1 MNNVKMSGVSRSS
14 QRDSAAGTRRG
25 AMLVFVAIAMVTL
38 LGFLAMTLDVGSGNR
53 QRRIEQTAADAAALG
68 GAVEIYKL
76 STDGNVI
83 RAAAKNIALRNGF
96 PADDVTVTYPPA
108 SGAYAGNNQYVEVVV
123 NKNIQT
129 IFGSIFSYSSLA
141 VGARAVAGVGSFS
154 LICLYSL
161 DPNGSKAIEIEIG
174 GEVDT
179 NCGIAINSTNP
190 NALDTNSSGL
200 LSTDGSPIAVSGGY
214 TGGKTPIPAP
224 STGSTQVVDPLSY
237 VTMPAVGACNHTGL
251 LTKSKD
257 TVLTPGVYCGG
268 INIDSKTTTLSA
280 GTYIM
285 AGGGFTVGKSGVV
298 IGVGVTIITT
308 PDPAGV
314 YSFGGFDFSTGCKA
328 TLSAPTAD
336 PFKGI
341 LWYADPAGP
350 TNYENIY
357 ACSNGDPLVGALYL
371 PTQKLT
377 FQGSNTTTEV
387 DGAVI
392 AKNIDVK
399 GKLVINSD
407 TSGNSAT
414 KRLSLVE

>member
-1 MNNVKMSGVSRSS
+1 MNKFGKSMVSRSS
-14 QRDSAAGTRRG
+14 LRRDAVDARRG

-68 GAVEIYKL
+68 GAVEIYKQ

-83 RAAAKNIALRNGF
+83 RAAAKNVALRNGF

-108 SGAYAGNNQYVEVVV
+108 SGPYAGNNQYVDVVV

-129 IFGSIFSYSSLA
+129 IFGSLFNFSSLG
-141 VGARAVAGVGSFS
+141 VGAHAVAGVGSYS

-161 DPNGSKAIEIEIG
+161 DPNGSKAIEIDNG

-179 NCGIAINSTNP
+179 NCGIAINSTNN

-200 LSTDGSPIAVSGGY
+200 LSTDGSPISVSGGF
-214 TGGKTPIPAP
+214 TGGKTPIPTP

-237 VTMPAVGACNHTGL
+237 VTMPTVGPCDHSGL
-251 LTKSKD
+251 LKNSKD
-257 TVLTPGVYCGG
+257 TVLTAGVYCGG
-268 INIDSKTTTLSA
+268 INIDSKTTTLTA

-285 AGGGFTVGKSGVV
+285 VGGGFTVGKSGVV
-298 IGVGVTIITT
+298 IGAGVTIITT
-308 PDPAGV
+308 VDTTGT

-328 TLSAPTAD
+328 TLSAPATD
-336 PFKGI
+336 PFRGI

-350 TNYENIY
+350 TNWDNIY
-357 ACSNGDPLVGALYL
+357 ACSNGDPLIGALYL

-387 DGAVI
+387 QGAVV
-392 AKNIDVK
+392 AKNVEVK
-399 GKLVINSD
+399 GKLLISSD

-414 KRLSLVE
+414 KRLSLVQ